1 MGSLKI
7 GPAKVVVTPTN
18 SQISG
23 ETRQST
29 ASEEEEGRRQETM
42 RQNQEAKNSLGK
54 QKADVTLPSVSV
66 DGDRSFL

>member
-1 MGSLKI
+1 MVSLKI
-7 GPAKVVVTPTN
+7 GPAKAAMMPTN
-18 SQISG
+18 PQISG

-29 ASEEEEGRRQETM
+29 APKEGEGQRKETI
-42 RQNQEAKNSLGK
+42 RQNQEAKNFLGK

>member
-7 GPAKVVVTPTN
+7 DPAKVVVTPTN